1 MPINFIQLTQ
11 GSLDSKI
18 RKQKKKKTRDHF
30 LVDRDSKILHKIL
43 VN

>member
-18 RKQKKKKTRDHF
+18 RKQKKKKNKRPFSGRQRLKNTP
-30 LVDRDSKILHKIL
+30 
-43 VN
+43 